1 MDAAIVAV
9 AQYLYLVPVV
19 LFVLYGLATRR
30 KKEFFLF
37 SLFVLPTSY
46 LLGLLAGHLFY
57 DPRPFVADPSVI
69 PLFSHAPDNGFPSDH
84 ALLTG
89 TLAAIVSAFNAPL
102 AALLWLLALL
112 VGGARVLAHVHHA
125 LDIAGSF
132 VIAAFSA
139 IAVGALFFRSRKAPP
154 PENAGA

>member
-1 MDAAIVAV
+1 MDAVIVAV
-9 AQYLYLVPVV
+9 AQYLYLVPVA
-19 LFVLYGLATRR
+19 LFILYGLATKR

-102 AALLWLLALL
+102 AALLWLLAFL
-112 VGGARVLAHVHHA
+112 VGGARVLANVHHA

-132 VIAAFSA
+132 AIAAFSA
-139 IAVGALFFRSRKAPP
+139 IAVGELFPRFRKAAA
-154 PENAGA
+154 PEGTDA